1 MAELK
6 QKLRDNGVFVGRWIP
21 VSERLPEDNKEVLV
35 DRNAGPYLAW
45 FEDGEWRTEDFV
57 IDKEFEPIAWMPLP
71 EPYKAES
78 EDT

>member
-21 VSERLPEDNKEVLV
+21 VSERLPKDNKEVLV
-35 DRNAGPYLAW
+35 YLDDKPFIAW
-45 FEDGEWRTEDFV
+45 FENGEWLTDDFIV
-57 IDKEFEPIAWMPLP
+57 DKEFEPIAWIPLP

-78 EDT
+78 KDI